1 MDIEFYCRD
10 ARENFLEP
18 GSVDLFLSHPPFI
31 GKSVEEYG
39 GDTRNQLQNT
49 EDEEEFSDSMVLF
62 VKNMEMA
69 LKDSGA
75 ILLILPNLMSSFK
88 TINKVMNETNLVVRR
103 ILVWNFGNSEFVK
116 YTSGNEIN
124 IIWYITKNK
133 NTVHSFENL
142 DSLVIDIDWT
152 VSNNLDGYKHLGFIN
167 DSTPVG
173 LYDVLIN
180 TFSNEGDVVA
190 DLMGGTGTA
199 SLSALKNNRKSIYN
213 DSSPSQFNLAKKR
226 IYDTI
231 ES

>member
-152 VSNNLDGYKHLGFIN
+152 VGNNLDGYKHLGFIN